1 VQVGRDPHD
10 LANLKLYM
18 AMRRDVDDWK
28 GAADTALEDQPGF
41 GAIREARRD
50 GNNPHK
56 VSCFK
61 RYSYGL
67 PVLIIVNVKKPSRY
81 EPTPLPKV
89 FSGDNVA

>member
-28 GAADTALEDQPGF
+28 GETDAALEDQPGF

-56 VSCFK
+56 VSW
-61 RYSYGL
+61 L
-67 PVLIIVNVKKPSRY
+67 QA
-81 EPTPLPKV
+81 PLLRIACL
-89 FSGDNVA
+89 DHREREEAVAI